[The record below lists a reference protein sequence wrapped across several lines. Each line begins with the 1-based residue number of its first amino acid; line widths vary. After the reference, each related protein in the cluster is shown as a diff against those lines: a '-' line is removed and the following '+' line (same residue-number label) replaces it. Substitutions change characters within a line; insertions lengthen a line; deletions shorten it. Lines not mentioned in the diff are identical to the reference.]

1 MTGISALSSMA
12 ADSARTTTDRT
23 TVAIGRALQ
32 EKKKEAAAMVR
43 LIEAA
48 STGGKGQHVDYRA

>member
-1 MTGISALSSMA
+1 MA